1 MLYKVEV
8 KEEIRYNV
16 IFEVEADSEEEATN
30 IVTDDILEGTIID
43 EEVTYFGITDI
54 QEIK

>member
-1 MLYKVEV
+1 MLYKVKV
-8 KEEIRYNV
+8 IEEIRYNI

-30 IVTDDILEGTIID
+30 IVTDDILEGNIID
-43 EEVTYFGITDI
+43 EEVTYFDITDI

>member
-1 MLYKVEV
+1 MLYKVKV
-8 KEEIRYNV
+8 IEEIRYNI

-30 IVTDDILEGTIID
+30 IVTDDILEGDIID
-43 EEVTYFGITDI
+43 EEVTYFDITDI

>member
-1 MLYKVEV
+1 MLYKVKV
-8 KEEIRYNV
+8 IEEIRYNI

-30 IVTDDILEGTIID
+30 IVIDDILEGDIID
-43 EEVTYFGITDI
+43 EEVTYFDITDI